1 MNEIHTKNLYLKFYS
16 RRENL
21 KFMNIDE
28 DELSGGKNEDTEEV
42 LRWFLERELGF
53 MDAKRVEFKEYIVLE
68 KARRVNHGLFS
79 QGF

>member
-1 MNEIHTKNLYLKFYS
+1 MNEIHTKNLYLGSYS

-42 LRWFLERELGF
+42 LRCFLERELGF
-53 MDAKRVEFKEYIVLE
+53 MDSR
-68 KARRVNHGLFS
+68 
-79 QGF
+79 